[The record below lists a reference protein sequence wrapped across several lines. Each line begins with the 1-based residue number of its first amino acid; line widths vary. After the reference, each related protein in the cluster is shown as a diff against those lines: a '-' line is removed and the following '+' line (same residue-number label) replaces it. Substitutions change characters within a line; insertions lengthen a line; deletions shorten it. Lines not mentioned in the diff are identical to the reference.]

1 MTPVNAIEV
10 VGVTKSFVRH
20 SEPAKSLKERVL
32 TLRRNTTTRFNALDD
47 IRFDVPM
54 GSSIGLLGHNGSGKS
69 TLLKCIA
76 GTIRPS
82 SGSVRVRGRIAA
94 LLELGAGFH
103 PDLTG
108 RENVFLNGSILGFSR
123 AQIERIFDDIVEFS
137 ELGPFVDSQVKHYS
151 SGMYARL
158 GFAVAVNVE
167 PQILLIDEVLAVGD
181 EAFQRKC
188 LDRIDRFQHE
198 GRTLL
203 LVTHSPDLA
212 RQICDR
218 VVVLDHGSQVFD
230 GDPGEAAAVYRRSL
244 AQRGEPVP
252 ESMDRPVRIAAPEIV
267 DRIYAPGDSLELT
280 AAFESDRMLRGAR
293 PRLFVHAND
302 GALAATAEDLGT
314 VDGTSGSIKLTIH
327 DLPFMEGRY
336 HATIALFDDDTEL
349 DRSAAHSF
357 DVMTAGRGVGRFRLQ
372 VTVG

>member
-1 MTPVNAIEV
+1 MSTANAIEV
-10 VGVTKSFVRH
+10 AGVTKTFVRH

-47 IRFDVPM
+47 IRFVVPS

-123 AQIERIFDDIVEFS
+123 AQIETIFDDIVEFS
-137 ELGPFVDSQVKHYS
+137 ELGPFIDSQVKHYS

-188 LDRIDRFQHE
+188 LDRIARFQHE

-218 VVVLDHGSQVFD
+218 VVVLDHGTQVFD
-230 GDPGEAAAVYRRSL
+230 GDPGEAALVYRRSL
-244 AQRGEPVP
+244 EQRGEPVP
-252 ESMDRPVRIAAPEIV
+252 DAIDRPVRVDAPAFENRV
-267 DRIYAPGDSLELT
+267 YTPGDALELS
-280 AAFESDRMLRGAR
+280 AAFSADRDLQGVC
-293 PRLFVHAND
+293 PRLFIHAND
-302 GALAATAEDLGT
+302 GALAATAEELGT
-314 VDGTSGSIKLTIH
+314 VSGSVGTVRLTIH
-327 DLPFMEGRY
+327 DLPFVEGRY
-336 HATIALFDDDTEL
+336 HASVALYDGATEL
-349 DRSAAHSF
+349 DRSPAQPFDIAAP
-357 DVMTAGRGVGRFRLQ
+357 GRNVGRVRLR
-372 VTVG
+372 VTLG

>member
-1 MTPVNAIEV
+1 MSTVNSIEV

-47 IRFDVPM
+47 IRFVVPS
-54 GSSIGLLGHNGSGKS
+54 GSSVGLLGHNGSGKS

-82 SGSVRVRGRIAA
+82 SGSVRVRGRMAA

-123 AQIERIFDDIVEFS
+123 VQVERIFDDIVDFS
-137 ELGPFVDSQVKHYS
+137 ELGPFIDSQVKHYS

-188 LDRIDRFQHE
+188 LDRIARFQHE

-230 GDPGEAAAVYRRSL
+230 GDPGEAALVYRRSL
-244 AQRGEPVP
+244 EQRGEPVP
-252 ESMDRPVRIAAPEIV
+252 DAIDRPVRVETPVLE
-267 DRIYAPGDSLELT
+267 DRVYTPGATLELSAVFT
-280 AAFESDRMLRGAR
+280 ADRDLQGVR
-293 PRLFVHAND
+293 PRLFIHAND

-314 VDGTSGSIKLTIH
+314 VDGSVGTIRLTIH
-327 DLPFMEGRY
+327 DLPFVEGRY
-336 HATIALFDDDTEL
+336 HASVALFDGATEL
-349 DRSAAHSF
+349 DRSPTQPFDIAAP
-357 DVMTAGRGVGRFRLQ
+357 GRSVGRVRLR